1 MMKYFFLR
9 TLLNIAKKGLAVKR
23 KKEGKIALKNSLS
36 DIILNSF
43 RLLQCS
49 KLTVVHSSK
58 TSKISQKTSRI
69 LS

>member
-49 KLTVVHSSK
+49 KLTVVHSSE